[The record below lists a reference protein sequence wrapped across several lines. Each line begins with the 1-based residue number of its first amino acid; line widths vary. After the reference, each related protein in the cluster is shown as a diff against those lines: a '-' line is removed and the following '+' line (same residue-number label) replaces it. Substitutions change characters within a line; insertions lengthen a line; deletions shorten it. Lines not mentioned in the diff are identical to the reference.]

1 MAYRMV
7 LGKADIYRAF
17 FITVLRSISGATL
30 TTFLGFVAGYA
41 ISKTDFFGGKA
52 LTVFIVITMLYSG
65 GIIPTYLVIEKTGL
79 LDNFFVYIIPGCLGA
94 YSTLVFKQ
102 NFKDM
107 PESVLEAAAID
118 GAGEW
123 CIMVR
128 IVFPLNLATVAVLML
143 FSMVGH
149 WNSWFDAF
157 MYINQ
162 NTAIIPLQLY
172 LRNVLVDPSYD
183 GIAESELSGEAYKM
197 ALAVIG
203 IVPILCVYPF
213 FQKYFVKGVYMG
225 AVKN

>member
-1 MAYRMV
+1 M
-7 LGKADIYRAF
+7 
-17 FITVLRSISGATL
+17 
-30 TTFLGFVAGYA
+30 
-41 ISKTDFFGGKA
+41 
-52 LTVFIVITMLYSG
+52 
-65 GIIPTYLVIEKTGL
+65 
-79 LDNFFVYIIPGCLGA
+79 
-94 YSTLVFKQ
+94 
-102 NFKDM
+102 
-107 PESVLEAAAID
+107 EAAAID